1 MGDYSYLHIGELE
14 VKSWKWELPP
24 ENDPLLNFIFLASDK
39 TIKIEKCFEEEEEDL
54 YACTYVT
61 TVSEVKKR
69 FDKSHFTTEEI
80 DNVISEV
87 TDIPVEKIELAV
99 MNPDLF
105 YETFK
110 SRFYVEKDLVY
121 EKTDFDYTI
130 KHFELGNYI
139 ELRKIRKLLDLAE
152 DTDLVVLDISGIVG
166 IAETPEE
173 FDDIMLVKEDLKSA
187 TRIDKKYLEMAKI
200 HYTEYHFDL
209 VYIELFISVESALND
224 CLRMKSKQLSK
235 EGVKTVNLD
244 AMFENV
250 KLMEKIKFVISF
262 IGKQELDE
270 ALMESIKQAYNV
282 RNNKIHNN
290 QKKFKRV
297 DAIKAIEDV
306 EKLVAIIN
314 GLN

>member
-1 MGDYSYLHIGELE
+1 M
-14 VKSWKWELPP
+14 
-24 ENDPLLNFIFLASDK
+24 
-39 TIKIEKCFEEEEEDL
+39 T
-54 YACTYVT
+54 
-61 TVSEVKKR
+61 
-69 FDKSHFTTEEI
+69 
-80 DNVISEV
+80 
-87 TDIPVEKIELAV
+87 
-99 MNPDLF
+99 
-105 YETFK
+105 
-110 SRFYVEKDLVY
+110 
-121 EKTDFDYTI
+121 
-130 KHFELGNYI
+130 
-139 ELRKIRKLLDLAE
+139 
-152 DTDLVVLDISGIVG
+152 
-166 IAETPEE
+166 
-173 FDDIMLVKEDLKSA
+173 
-187 TRIDKKYLEMAKI
+187 
-200 HYTEYHFDL
+200 L
-209 VYIELFISVESALND
+209 VYIELFISVESALNE